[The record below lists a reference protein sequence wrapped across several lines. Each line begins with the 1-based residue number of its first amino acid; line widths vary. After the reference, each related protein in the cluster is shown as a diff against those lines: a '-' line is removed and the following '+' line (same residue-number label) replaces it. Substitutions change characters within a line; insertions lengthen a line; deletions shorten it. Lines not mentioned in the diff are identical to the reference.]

1 MKRPALDPELH
12 RGHSVRNVVHT
23 WALVG
28 GSALLTAV
36 IACTVYGSRGLVWA
50 ASLGGFGLWS
60 MSRVSPKIVLGLYK
74 ARALSLD
81 ELPEIQRLVR
91 ELARRADLPA
101 VPRIYHV
108 PSRMLNA
115 FAVGGRDDSAVA
127 VTDGLLRSM
136 TLRQIAGILAHE
148 ISHIR
153 AGDLKVMALADVLS
167 RLTSF
172 LSMVGIIGIPAFLAA
187 GMNVPWFGL
196 LLLVFAPT
204 LGGVLQLGLSRTREY
219 DADLEGAAL
228 TGDPE
233 GLASALQTL
242 ERRQGGAWEGLLP
255 GGRIPDPS
263 ILRSHP
269 RTTDR
274 IRRLMMLKPS
284 GAPPLVPSS
293 GRPQPGPSIVPAVR
307 GPRVRWPRM
316 GLWY

>member
-1 MKRPALDPELH
+1 MRRPALDPELH
-12 RGHSVRNVVHT
+12 RGHSVRNVVHS

-28 GSALLTAV
+28 GSALLMAV
-36 IACTVYGSRGLVWA
+36 IAWAVYGSRGLIWA
-50 ASLGGFGLWS
+50 ALLGGFGLWS
-60 MSRVSPKIVLGLYK
+60 MSRMSPRIVLGLYK
-74 ARALSLD
+74 AQPLSLD

-91 ELARRADLPA
+91 ELARRADLPT
-101 VPRIYHV
+101 VPRLYHV

-136 TLRQIAGILAHE
+136 TPRQIAGILAHE

-153 AGDLKVMALADVLS
+153 AGDLKVMALADVLN
-167 RLTSF
+167 RLTSV
-172 LSMVGIIGIPAFLAA
+172 LLIVGIIGIPAFIAA

-204 LGGVLQLGLSRTREY
+204 SGGLLQLGLARTREF

-242 ERRQGGAWEGLLP
+242 ERRQGGAWEELLP
-255 GGRIPDPS
+255 RRFPDPS
-263 ILRSHP
+263 LLRTHP
-269 RTTDR
+269 RTADR
-274 IRRLMMLKPS
+274 IRRLMILKPS
-284 GAPPLVPSS
+284 GVPPILPS
-293 GRPQPGPSIVPAVR
+293 GERRRPRPSIVPAVR
-307 GPRVRWPRM
+307 GPRVHWPRM
-316 GLWY
+316 GL